1 MRREV
6 SGGANVA
13 PFVRKQQAA
22 ARDFY
27 DEFVNREEG
36 EGLAQSD
43 SKPLIQLQIHTTERP
58 QPLREMTS
66 DKVRRQNNRR
76 RYFLGCSLRKCRAQ
90 SGCGISGCSARWC

>member
-1 MRREV
+1 MSREAS
-6 SGGANVA
+6 SGEH
-13 PFVRKQQAA
+13 PELTSLHLFEQQAA

-66 DKVRRQNNRR
+66 DKVRSQINR
-76 RYFLGCSLRKCRAQ
+76 RYFLGLLSAQ
-90 SGCGISGCSARWC
+90 NVVHIRGGITRWC

>member
-1 MRREV
+1 MKRKAS
-6 SGGANVA
+6 SGEH
-13 PFVRKQQAA
+13 PELTSLHLFEQQAA

-66 DKVRRQNNRR
+66 DKVRRQNNAAQGDAAAA
-76 RYFLGCSLRKCRAQ
+76 LASVASVAAELRKR
-90 SGCGISGCSARWC
+90 GL